1 LERELIVEGLAD
13 MTELIEGL
21 RGGEV
26 RKILEAPEILAGV
39 S

>member
-21 RGGEV
+21 RGEV